1 MSIESLSHE
10 IPDIPKAGLQGMN
23 GFDPDKRVDVKEA
36 NTVEKPTSG
45 FDPDKRVEPDKILE
59 EVKNGERKLE
69 TSQEKGN
76 YGEMRT
82 DQDLKEKGY
91 ERISLDRVT
100 DLNAPGRQGID
111 GVYYKEG
118 GEPEYMIVDSKYGS
132 SQLSDTD
139 DGRQMSEKWI
149 DNRLDNAVGKEK
161 ADEIRME
168 KLMNSDNVVSYVAR
182 IGEDGNVT
190 YERVDSNGY
199 VMKGMLS
206 DEKSAV

>member
-1 MSIESLSHE
+1 
-10 IPDIPKAGLQGMN
+10 
-23 GFDPDKRVDVKEA
+23 
-36 NTVEKPTSG
+36 
-45 FDPDKRVEPDKILE
+45 
-59 EVKNGERKLE
+59 
-69 TSQEKGN
+69 
-76 YGEMRT
+76 
-82 DQDLKEKGY
+82 
-91 ERISLDRVT
+91 
-100 DLNAPGRQGID
+100 
-111 GVYYKEG
+111 
-118 GEPEYMIVDSKYGS
+118 
-132 SQLSDTD
+132 
-139 DGRQMSEKWI
+139 MSEKWI

>member
-1 MSIESLSHE
+1 MNNNELNKPEIKETVLLEQLVPNLISKLDKIEIQFE
-10 IPDIPKAGLQGMN
+10 MKFDISEQN
-23 GFDPDKRVDVKEA
+23 
-36 NTVEKPTSG
+36 
-45 FDPDKRVEPDKILE
+45 KILE

-69 TSQEKGN
+69 NSQEKGN

-100 DLNAPGRQGID
+100 DLNSAGHQGID

-118 GEPEYMIVDSKYGS
+118 GEPEYIIVDSKYGS
-132 SQLSDTD
+132 AQLSETA
-139 DGRQMSEKWI
+139 DGKQMSDKWI

-168 KLMNSDNVVSYVAR
+168 KMANSENVGSFVAHV
-182 IGEDGNVT
+182 GEDGIVT
-190 YERVDSNGY
+190 YDRLDSNGDIKERN
-199 VMKGMLS
+199 VQL
-206 DEKSAV
+206 